1 VREGCCRPHGRS
13 ANNET
18 EFEIKI
24 AEKAENCAYEKSR
37 AREIGLMQVVFNI
50 PGPLREFTGNQSAVR
65 VEVEAGANLLQVL
78 QALFV
83 VYPGLRH
90 RVLTEA
96 GETRRHVNIFVANEN
111 VRYTGGLATA
121 VPAEAEVSIV
131 PAISGG

>member
-1 VREGCCRPHGRS
+1 MREGRCRPHGWG

-18 EFEIKI
+18 EFEIKNL
-24 AEKAENCAYEKSR
+24 EKAEDCPHEKNQ
-37 AREIGLMQVVFNI
+37 APEIGLMQDWFTM

-65 VEVEAGANLLQVL
+65 VDVEAGANLLQVL

-83 VYPGLRH
+83 EYPGLRD
-90 RVLTEA
+90 RVLTET
-96 GETRRHVNIFVANEN
+96 GQTRQHVNIFVANEN

-121 VPAEAEVSIV
+121 IPAGAEVSIV